1 MIGSP
6 HESIDGDTAPITDE
20 RDGYSNWRLRAWLPS
35 TAAAG
40 CPGAGFH
47 DLRRA
52 SATAPVAGG
61 VNVRT
66 AQARLGHSD
75 PRLTL
80 TLYAQVVEEADR
92 QAAETLG
99 SQFFPLRARDEC
111 GMDRHHTNLGDT
123 RNPR

>member
-1 MIGSP
+1 MPTGGAACGCRQPSP
-6 HESIDGDTAPITDE
+6 
-20 RDGYSNWRLRAWLPS
+20 PS
-35 TAAAG
+35 AR
-40 CPGAGFH
+40 GAGFH

-52 SATAPVAGG
+52 SATVLVVGG

-80 TLYAQVVEEADR
+80 SLYAQVVEEADR
-92 QAAETLG
+92 LAADTAG
-99 SQFFPLRARDEC
+99 SAFFSDRMRDESA
-111 GMDRHHTNLGDT
+111 MDRRQTRSSEG